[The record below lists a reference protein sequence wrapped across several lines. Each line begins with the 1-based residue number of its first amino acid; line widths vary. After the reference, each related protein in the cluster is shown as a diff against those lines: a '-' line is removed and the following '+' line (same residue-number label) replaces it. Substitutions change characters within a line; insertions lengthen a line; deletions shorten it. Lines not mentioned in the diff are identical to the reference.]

1 MAERDRFELDLATAL
16 RRYAEDAPTQ
26 VRPLELARL
35 VAAAHP
41 PRRAGIGHWPLVAV
55 PRLAWILLMVGLLA
69 AVAAGMLAVGSQLRR
84 VPAIVPP
91 VVPAFVCP
99 PGSTPDAP
107 GPANQ
112 ARPSSGG
119 PMAFDRAAGRIVLLA
134 GVETWTFD
142 VCTNAWTLMQTGA
155 GAVPDTELA
164 LAYDAA
170 ADLIV
175 AVDNSDALARPPHAW
190 TYDLDADTWTRRG
203 PAPDHVV
210 RLWYDA
216 ASARVG
222 AWATRS
228 DTEPGTIWS
237 YDVAADTW
245 AVVGELEV
253 RGGYGWNTPGND
265 LLAYDAG
272 LDRVVT
278 TVTGTPDA
286 TGVPTRLFDMH
297 TGVVVDEFTVAPW
310 AGQCGW
316 MVLMY
321 CYGEA
326 AGAAIAYDEHAGRT
340 VVLIAG
346 NMFGYAAAADRWDT
360 LYGPGALA
368 SSDAVASADA
378 AARARVR
385 ERWSMVSDPVN
396 GRLVVLG
403 GTGGAILAFQ
413 ETTREWTVLLDPSRA
428 QPTPTPGTDQPPA
441 RASRGEAT

>member
-26 VRPLELARL
+26 VRPLELARYF
-35 VAAAHP
+35 AAAHP
-41 PRRAGIGHWPLVAV
+41 HRRAGIGHWGLVAV
-55 PRLAWILLMVGLLA
+55 PRLSWVLLLA
-69 AVAAGMLAVGSQLRR
+69 ALILAALAGTLFVGSQLQRR

-99 PGSTPDAP
+99 PGSTPDEP
-107 GPANQ
+107 GPVDQ
-112 ARPSSGG
+112 PRPPDGG

-142 VCTNAWTLMQTGA
+142 VCTNTWTRMQTGA
-155 GAVPDTELA
+155 GAVPDIELA
-164 LAYDAA
+164 LAYDPG

-175 AVDNSDALARPPHAW
+175 GVDNSDSLSRPPHAW
-190 TYDLDADTWTRRG
+190 TYDLDANAWTRHG

-222 AWATRS
+222 AWTTRS
-228 DTEPGTIWS
+228 DTEPGTVWAF
-237 YDVAADTW
+237 DVAADTW
-245 AVVGELEV
+245 GVVGELEV

-265 LLAYDAG
+265 LLAYDVG
-272 LDRVVT
+272 LDRVVA
-278 TVTGTPDA
+278 TVTGTPDG
-286 TGVPTRLFDMH
+286 TGVPTRRFDMH
-297 TGVVVDEFTVAPW
+297 TGSVVEEFTVAPW

-346 NMFGYAAAADRWDT
+346 NLFGYAAAADRWDT
-360 LYGPGALA
+360 LYGPGALD
-368 SSDAVASADA
+368 SSDATASANA
-378 AARARVR
+378 ASSALTR
-385 ERWSMVSDPVN
+385 ESWSMVSDPVN

-403 GTGGAILAFQ
+403 GTGGAILAFDA
-413 ETTREWTVLLDPSRA
+413 TTHEWTALLDPSRT
-428 QPTPTPGTDQPPA
+428 QSTPSP
-441 RASRGEAT
+441 

>member
-26 VRPLELARL
+26 VRPLELARHL
-35 VAAAHP
+35 AAAHP
-41 PRRAGIGHWPLVAV
+41 HRRSGIGQWRLAAV
-55 PRLAWILLMVGLLA
+55 PRLTWILLMAALLTALLTALLA
-69 AVAAGMLAVGSQLRR
+69 GTLFVGSQVQRR
-84 VPAIVPP
+84 LPAVVPP
-91 VVPAFVCP
+91 VVRPVLPAFICP

-112 ARPSSGG
+112 ARPSDGG
-119 PMAFDRAAGRIVLLA
+119 PMAFDRAAGKIVMLA
-134 GVETWTFD
+134 GAETWTFD
-142 VCTNAWTLMQTGA
+142 VCTNAWTLMQTGL

-175 AVDNSDALARPPHAW
+175 AVDNSDAVAGPPRAW
-190 TYDLDADTWTRRG
+190 TYDLDANTWTRQG

-210 RLWYDA
+210 RLWHDA

-228 DTEPGTIWS
+228 DTEPGTIWA
-237 YDVAADTW
+237 YDGAADTW
-245 AVVGELEV
+245 AVAGELEV

-272 LDRVVT
+272 LDRVVA
-278 TVTGTPDA
+278 TVTGTPDGS
-286 TGVPTRLFDMH
+286 GVPTRLFDMH
-297 TGVVVDEFTVAPW
+297 TGAVVDEFTVAPW

-316 MVLMY
+316 MALMY
-321 CYGEA
+321 CYGGA
-326 AGAAIAYDEHAGRT
+326 AGAAIAYDEHASRT

-346 NMFGYAAAADRWDT
+346 YLFGYDAAGDRWET
-360 LYGPGALA
+360 LYGPGATD
-368 SSDAVASADA
+368 SSDAEASASA
-378 AARARVR
+378 ASSALVR
-385 ERWSMVSDPVN
+385 ESWSMVSDPVN

-403 GTGGAILAFQ
+403 GMGGAILAFDA
-413 ETTREWTVLLDPSRA
+413 TTREWTVLLDPSRA
-428 QPTPTPGTDQPPA
+428 QPTPTP
-441 RASRGEAT
+441 